1 MFGNGWFLGGGRA
14 TIVGAREGW
23 PSGLRRTLG
32 KRVGVKSVTW
42 VRIPPPPPAYASG
55 FGWQAT
61 LWYVYPLRLANGDTY
76 IGSTTTYDEGSVG
89 TSGVMWIRPKPT
101 DP

>member
-1 MFGNGWFLGGGRA
+1 MPEWSNGAVSKTVVR
-14 TIVGAREGW
+14 
-23 PSGLRRTLG
+23 S
-32 KRVGVKSVTW
+32 RVPW